1 MSSQAYKI
9 LVTGGAGFIGSHL
22 TDALVERGHEV
33 AVLDS
38 LISGKRENLSPKAKL
53 IHADVRS
60 DEASEAVEAFA
71 PEVVFH
77 QAAQMDV
84 RRSVEDPAYDTD
96 VNLVGL
102 VRVVEAARKGG
113 ALRHV
118 LFAGSGGAM
127 YGEQDT
133 FPAPEDHAVRPE
145 SPYGLAKAV
154 SEQYLD
160 LFARMYGFKWTSLR
174 YANVYGP
181 RQDANGEAG
190 VVAIFSGRLLDDK
203 TLTIFGDGRQTR
215 DYVYVGDVVKANLTA
230 LEQGLEGGFNVGT
243 GQETDVNELAQKL
256 IAIAGKDTRPEHA
269 PARKGEQKR
278 SVIDPSKL
286 EKASGFRPRMP
297 LDEGLRIT
305 FEWFSARR

>member
-1 MSSQAYKI
+1 MKI

-22 TDALVERGHEV
+22 TDALIARGHEV

-38 LISGKRENLSPKAKL
+38 LVSGKRENLNPQAKF

-60 DEASEAVEAFA
+60 DEASEAITAFA

-77 QAAQMDV
+77 EAAQMDV

-102 VRVVEAARKGG
+102 VRVAEAARKGG
-113 ALRHV
+113 ALRHM

-127 YGEQDT
+127 YGEQET
-133 FPAPEDHAVRPE
+133 FPAPEDHRVRPE

-160 LFARMYGFKWTSLR
+160 LFARMYGFTWTSLR

-181 RQDANGEAG
+181 RQDAHGEAG
-190 VVAIFSGRLLDDK
+190 VVAIFCGRLLDDK
-203 TLTIFGDGRQTR
+203 PLTIFGDGGQTR
-215 DYVYVGDVVKANLTA
+215 DYVFVEDVVQANLVA
-230 LEQGLEGGFNVGT
+230 LDKQLAGGFNVGT
-243 GQETDVNELAQKL
+243 GKETDVNELAAKL
-256 IAIAGKDTRPEHA
+256 IAIAGKDTKPEHA
-269 PARKGEQKR
+269 PARKGEQRR
-278 SVIDPSKL
+278 SVIDASKL
-286 EKASGFRPRMP
+286 EKASGFRPRVS
-297 LDEGLRIT
+297 LDEGLRVT
-305 FEWFSARR
+305 FEWFAGRR